1 MLYLVASLVILAFM
15 AGLALF
21 RIVPAASQAVATS
34 RAVLKSMSD
43 PQLDDARREQL
54 VQKAALSLL
63 GSFVSITVRGVLAL
77 ALSYAVMFAA
87 DRGGLVPTDT
97 VVSFLASPL
106 VIVVTSVALTAGWW
120 IWKKR

>member
-21 RIVPAASQAVATS
+21 RIVPAASLAVATS